1 MQCPA
6 AAHLAPKDRYVA
18 LGEGQGG
25 SIGAGAYGRVYVGVD
40 RLTQMQAMG
49 IAAKLSRDGRRDG
62 SMDGSRDGREHS

>member
-25 SIGAGAYGRVYVGVD
+25 SIGAGAYGRVYVGFD
-40 RLTQMQAMG
+40 RRTQMQAMG
-49 IAAKLSRDGRRDG
+49 IASTN
-62 SMDGSRDGREHS
+62 